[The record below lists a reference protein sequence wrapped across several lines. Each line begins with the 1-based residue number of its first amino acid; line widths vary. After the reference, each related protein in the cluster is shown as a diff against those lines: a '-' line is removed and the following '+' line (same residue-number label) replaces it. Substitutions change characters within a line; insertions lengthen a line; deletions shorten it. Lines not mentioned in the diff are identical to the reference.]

1 MAELRH
7 NGPMAKWKTRHCG
20 NCGKST
26 QEEDQRY
33 CTECGTELPEQGW
46 GQRATALWMPIQKR
60 MVIAALIPVVG
71 VLIAR
76 GVAESAGEPST
87 AGGATF
93 AHYVGGVY
101 AMAVLI
107 ATWELMIWTIK
118 AVERTNGLRIPLV
131 LTILT
136 GWWIYGMVT
145 ITFNDSDDSPEG
157 EIGFGKA
164 MLSDPVIIPIEGMA
178 REFDTEME
186 KTEEISSRMMATA
199 LMIYLPMMFSSLIV
213 FVTVP
218 IGWTSLAAG
227 RARQTDWGELRQRLW

>member
-1 MAELRH
+1 
-7 NGPMAKWKTRHCG
+7 MAKWKTRHCG

-33 CTECGTELPEQGW
+33 CTECGTELPEHGR
-46 GQRATALWMPIQKR
+46 GQRATGLWMPIQKR

-71 VLIAR
+71 VVIAR
-76 GVAESAGEPST
+76 GVAENAGEPSM

-118 AVERTNGLRIPLV
+118 AIGQANGLRIPLV
-131 LTILT
+131 LAILT

-164 MLSDPVIIPIEGMA
+164 MLSDPVLIPIEGMA
-178 REFDTEME
+178 REFDTELG

-199 LMIYLPMMFSSLIV
+199 LMIYLPALFSSLIV

-227 RARQTDWGELRQRLW
+227 RARQTDWEEFRWKIRWKFW